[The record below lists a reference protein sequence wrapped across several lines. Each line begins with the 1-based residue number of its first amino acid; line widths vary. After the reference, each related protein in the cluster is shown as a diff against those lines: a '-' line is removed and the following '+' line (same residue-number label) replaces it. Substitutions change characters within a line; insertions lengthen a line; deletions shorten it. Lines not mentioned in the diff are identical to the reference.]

1 MHTHADT
8 EEDRTPE
15 IVPPISPRAPWRVAE
30 VNAQPGFRLQVRF
43 NDGTEG
49 EVNMAALVHSS
60 NAGVF
65 AALRDEMLFRQVRLE
80 LGAVTWPG
88 ELDLAPDAMYAA
100 MKQIGKWVLI

>member
-1 MHTHADT
+1 MHTHADA

-15 IVPPISPRAPWRVAE
+15 IVPPISPQAPWRVAE
-30 VNAQPGFRLQVRF
+30 VKAQPGFRLWVHF

-49 EVNMAALVHSS
+49 EVNMAALVHSP

-88 ELDLAPDAMYAA
+88 EFDLAPDAMYAA
-100 MKQIGKWVLI
+100 IRQTGKWVLI

>member
-1 MHTHADT
+1 MHTHADA

-15 IVPPISPRAPWRVAE
+15 IVPPISPQAPWRVAE
-30 VNAQPGFRLQVRF
+30 VKAQPGFRLRVRF

-49 EVNMAALVHSS
+49 EVNMAALVHSP

-65 AALRDEMLFRQVRLE
+65 ATLRDEMLFRQVRLE

-100 MKQIGKWVLI
+100 IRQTGKWVLI